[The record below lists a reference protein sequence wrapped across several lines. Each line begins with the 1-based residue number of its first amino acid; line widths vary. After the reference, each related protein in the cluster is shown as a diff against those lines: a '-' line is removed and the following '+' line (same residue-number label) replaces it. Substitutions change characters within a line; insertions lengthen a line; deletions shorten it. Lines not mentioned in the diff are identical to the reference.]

1 MLLENCLT
9 ELGKYRKNEV
19 VVACE
24 SSSHVWNSVSNNQNL
39 DILLKEYDKKTL
51 KQTGLLSIKPKIFV
65 CNVDEQSV
73 QNGNNYTQSFIDK
86 YVNNKCINTKLKQLN
101 INHMI
106 IIMI

>member
-39 DILLKEYDKKTL
+39 DIYFEDCMGKGSSL
-51 KQTGLLSIKPKIFV
+51 GLGIALAKPTNKVIV
-65 CNVDEQSV
+65 NIT
-73 QNGNNYTQSFIDK
+73 NGNIERRDLLDLVSVSILKYSAFSARCLSF
-86 YVNNKCINTKLKQLN
+86 LS
-101 INHMI
+101 
-106 IIMI
+106 

>member
-39 DILLKEYDKKTL
+39 DIYFEDCMGKASNFAM
-51 KQTGLLSIKPKIFV
+51 GLALAQP
-65 CNVDEQSV
+65 D
-73 QNGNNYTQSFIDK
+73 
-86 YVNNKCINTKLKQLN
+86 TKVV
-101 INHMI
+101 
-106 IIMI
+106 